1 MATAVIGLGNPI
13 LSDDGVGIRTLRLL
27 KDLIPPS
34 EDVVLKEAHVGG
46 LSLMEELVG
55 FDRAVI
61 IDAMVTGTCRP
72 GTIRALELTEFAGT
86 RNLVS
91 SHDTN
96 LWMALRIGRE
106 VGLRLPGDVRVIGIE
121 AAEAETFGEGL
132 SEAVE
137 KAARVAAAAIGG
149 DLFGGADRSARER
162 DQ

>member
-13 LSDDGVGIRTLRLL
+13 LSDDGVGIRTLRIL
-27 KDLIPPS
+27 KEMIPPS
-34 EDVVLKEAHVGG
+34 EEVILKEARVGG
-46 LSLMEELVG
+46 LTLMEELVG

-72 GTIRALELTEFAGT
+72 GTIRAVELTEFPGT

-121 AAEAETFGEGL
+121 AADAETFGEGL
-132 SEAVE
+132 TEAVE
-137 KAARVAAAAIGG
+137 EAARTAAESISSE
-149 DLFGGADRSARER
+149 LWGGAIRRALER